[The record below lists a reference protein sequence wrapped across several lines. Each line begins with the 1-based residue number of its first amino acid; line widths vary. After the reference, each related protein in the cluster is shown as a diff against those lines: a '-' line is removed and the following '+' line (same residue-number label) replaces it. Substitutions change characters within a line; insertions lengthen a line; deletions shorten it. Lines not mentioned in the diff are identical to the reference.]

1 MRLVFANFAH
11 YKLIIIFSHPKRM
24 ATVEAAQIYTHTCM
38 CITYSVHI
46 LTLFTDF
53 SSSRINVNANL
64 YFLNGRGDYN
74 RWLDDIA
81 PYRQRHST
89 KHTHTHSCH
98 WQTSGIASGGQKKAA
113 DGCVGG
119 SMCVHLVSTRTPDNE
134 YHNNLSW

>member
-89 KHTHTHSCH
+89 KHTQLPLANKWNCERR
-98 WQTSGIASGGQKKAA
+98 AKKKKRLTAVSVVR
-113 DGCVGG
+113 CV
-119 SMCVHLVSTRTPDNE
+119 
-134 YHNNLSW
+134 YI

>member
-89 KHTHTHSCH
+89 KHTHTQFPLANKWNCERR
-98 WQTSGIASGGQKKAA
+98 AKKKRLTAVSVVR
-113 DGCVGG
+113 CV
-119 SMCVHLVSTRTPDNE
+119 
-134 YHNNLSW
+134 YI